1 VSPEII
7 SHVGIAVRDL
17 EKSVAIYEL
26 ALGRKAELITEVPDQ
41 KVRVAIFGST
51 VGSARIELVAAT
63 SDDSPIAR
71 FIEKRGEGLHH
82 LCIYV
87 ESIEQKLAE
96 LKKAGIKLIDET
108 PRIGAE
114 EEKIAF
120 VHPSGMNGVLLE
132 IHQRN

>member
-1 VSPEII
+1 MSPEII

-17 EKSVAIYEL
+17 EESVAVYEL
-26 ALGRKAELITEVPDQ
+26 ALGRKAELIIEVPEQ
-41 KVRVAIFGST
+41 KVRVAIFGSAA
-51 VGSARIELVAAT
+51 GSARIELVAAT
-63 SDDSPIAR
+63 SSDSPIAR

-82 LCIYV
+82 LCISV
-87 ESIEQKLAE
+87 ENIEQKLAE

-114 EEKIAF
+114 GEKIAF